1 MSKRKKYRKFSKTFK
16 LDALQLLANSGKSKS
31 QIERDLGISPGLL
44 GKWEDRYQIDESN
57 QSLTA
62 SVLVAAEREIRRLGR
77 ELKIAKMER
86 DILKKAVSIFSQE
99 EEE

>member
-31 QIERDLGISPGLL
+31 QIERDLGILPGLL

-62 SVLVAAEREIRRLGR
+62 SDMVAAEREIRRLGR